1 MATRN
6 TPPPVFSE
14 DISWLD
20 YKKELKIWQ
29 ALTDLPAK
37 KQGPSLYL
45 SLTGRAR
52 EAALELDIGDISKDD
67 GVEKILQRLDKLY
80 LQDTNQSE
88 YLAYQ
93 EFENFKRPLQM
104 SMREYLN
111 NFEKL

>member
-6 TPPPVFSE
+6 TPPPVLSE

-45 SLTGRAR
+45 SLTGKAR
-52 EAALELDIGDISKDD
+52 EAALELDIAVISKDD
-67 GVEKILQRLDKLY
+67 GLEKILERLDKLY
-80 LQDTNQSE
+80 LQDTNQSA

-93 EFENFKRPLQM
+93 EFENF
-104 SMREYLN
+104 
-111 NFEKL
+111 

>member
-45 SLTGRAR
+45 SLTGKAR
-52 EAALELDIGDISKDD
+52 EAALELDIAVISKDD
-67 GVEKILQRLDKLY
+67 GLEKFLELLDKLY
-80 LQDTNQSE
+80 LQDTNQS
-88 YLAYQ
+88 A
-93 EFENFKRPLQM
+93 
-104 SMREYLN
+104 
-111 NFEKL
+111 